1 MTSLFARAAPDLQAA
16 PAATILV
23 LDQDVEA
30 YRGPLDP
37 VARVLG
43 ASSPGGA
50 IDLLRAELASGAH
63 VQAVFVDLGLLGG
76 LGTLRELLA
85 LDPDMGC
92 VVVTPGD
99 APFDEIGRLLTGLRC
114 EDWEVLERP
123 FAPGAVLHRAR
134 HAVASWWRRRRDA
147 GRAAQLERQIAES
160 DAELARSHA
169 ATAGVLAELRG
180 ANDRLRVEMVERT
193 RLEDE
198 RRLANKLE
206 GIGQLA
212 AGIAHE
218 INTPTQYILSNAE
231 MLELVLAEWLPAI
244 ETLATAARRWP
255 DEAGGARAREL
266 IEQLPVLDS
275 DLNEAVTS
283 ILSGAKSIARI
294 VGAMREFSRSDA
306 PEMRPA
312 DLNRAIRATL
322 EVVRHEYRH
331 VADVELALGE
341 LPQVHCHVGEIQ
353 QVLANLIVNAAHA
366 IDRRE
371 PKTQGTIR
379 IESLHDKARGRVEIA
394 VSDDGIGIPPEN
406 RDRVFDPFFTTKP
419 VGRGTGQGLAIAH
432 NVVARHSGQLTFDST
447 PGVGTRFLVSMPV
460 RGPVRDGA

>member
-1 MTSLFARAAPDLQAA
+1 MTWSFVRAAPDLQAE

-23 LDQDVEA
+23 LDQDVETF
-30 YRGPLDP
+30 RGELAP

-43 ASSPGGA
+43 APSPERA
-50 IDLLRAELASGAH
+50 VEILRAELASGVH
-63 VQAVFVDLGLLGG
+63 VQAVFVDLAMPGALE
-76 LGTLRELLA
+76 TLRELRA
-85 LDPDMGC
+85 LDAGMGC
-92 VVVTPGD
+92 VVVTTGD
-99 APFDEIGRLLTGLRC
+99 PPFDEVSGLLTGDRWG
-114 EDWEVLERP
+114 DWEYLRRP
-123 FAPGAVLHRAR
+123 FVPGAMLHRAR
-134 HAVASWWRRRRDA
+134 QAVTSWWRRRGAD
-147 GRAAQLERQIAES
+147 RAADLELRIGEAN
-160 DAELARSHA
+160 AELARSHA
-169 ATAGVLAELRG
+169 ATASALAELRG

-231 MLELVLAEWLPAI
+231 MLESVLAEWLPAI
-244 ETLATAARRWP
+244 QTLVTSGIWP
-255 DEAGGARAREL
+255 EEAGGARARQLIGEL
-266 IEQLPVLDS
+266 PALDD
-275 DLNEAVTS
+275 DLNAAVTS

-322 EVVRHEYRH
+322 EVVRHEYRD
-331 VADVELALGE
+331 VADVELGLGD

-371 PKTQGTIR
+371 PKTQGIIR
-379 IESLHDKARGRVEIA
+379 IESLHDRARGRVEIS
-394 VSDDGIGIPPEN
+394 VSDNGIGIPPEN

-432 NVVARHSGQLTFDST
+432 NVVARHSGLLTFDST
-447 PGVGTRFLVSMPV
+447 PGVGTRFLVSLPI
-460 RGPVRDGA
+460 RGPVRDRS